1 MFGKKK
7 PKKIDPSKTPD
18 GRKYRLAIISMFVL
32 LGGFGLAGLNPAFA
46 AVYAELVTAIL
57 GINALY
63 YGGNVG
69 NKWVIGKSGGLSLS
83 AGAVNSDNEAEPN
96 GTVNERGDIDPE

>member
-1 MFGKKK
+1 MFGKKESEEINL
-7 PKKIDPSKTPD
+7 PKTPD
-18 GRKYRLAIISMFVL
+18 GRKYRLAIISMFIL

-46 AVYAELVTAIL
+46 AIYTELITAIL

-69 NKWVIGKSGGLSLS
+69 NKWVIGKSGRLSIDPS
-83 AGAVNSDNEAEPN
+83 AINLNNEAKPN
-96 GTVNERGDIDPE
+96 GTINKRGDIDPE